1 MSTVSVHDETMSV
14 SSGSDNEDTDDDFT
28 DKNCQPWSS
37 EKEISVNGQPE
48 NGNETSLK
56 EFVPDEMPLEKAD
69 VQLTK
74 VMKSLNESIAK
85 TDDPKRMDENELY
98 AMSLAN
104 RLRQLDR
111 RQKAIVRNSIEK
123 IFLDIE
129 LGYYNMPQQGSF
141 MQVTMPQ
148 GSENSN
154 MFWPSQNLNA

>member
-1 MSTVSVHDETMSV
+1 
-14 SSGSDNEDTDDDFT
+14 
-28 DKNCQPWSS
+28 
-37 EKEISVNGQPE
+37 
-48 NGNETSLK
+48 
-56 EFVPDEMPLEKAD
+56 
-69 VQLTK
+69 
-74 VMKSLNESIAK
+74 MKSLNESIAK

-141 MQVTMPQ
+141 MLVTMPQ
-148 GSENSN
+148 GSKNSN

>member
-1 MSTVSVHDETMSV
+1 M
-14 SSGSDNEDTDDDFT
+14 
-28 DKNCQPWSS
+28 
-37 EKEISVNGQPE
+37 NGQPE

-56 EFVPDEMPLEKAD
+56 ESLPDEMPCKKQKQWVKKDSKKRQLEKTD

-104 RLRQLDR
+104 RIRQLDR
-111 RQKAIVRNSIEK
+111 RQKSIVRNSIEK

-129 LGYYNMPQQGSF
+129 LGCYNMPQQGSF
-141 MQVTMPQ
+141 MHVTMHQ

-154 MFWPSQNLNA
+154 MFWPSQNLNV

>member
-1 MSTVSVHDETMSV
+1 
-14 SSGSDNEDTDDDFT
+14 
-28 DKNCQPWSS
+28 
-37 EKEISVNGQPE
+37 
-48 NGNETSLK
+48 
-56 EFVPDEMPLEKAD
+56 
-69 VQLTK
+69 
-74 VMKSLNESIAK
+74 MKSLNESIAK

>member
-85 TDDPKRMDENELY
+85 TDVPKRMDDNY
-98 AMSLAN
+98 
-104 RLRQLDR
+104 
-111 RQKAIVRNSIEK
+111 
-123 IFLDIE
+123 
-129 LGYYNMPQQGSF
+129 
-141 MQVTMPQ
+141 MQW
-148 GSENSN
+148 S
-154 MFWPSQNLNA
+154 WLIA